1 MITTSLKVS
10 DVRKLFLDLKERKE
24 YVIDKT
30 GCQMLEVIG
39 ATFVADEDA
48 IFGKVNHDYVRR
60 EIEWYSSMSC
70 NVNDIPPPIP
80 AAWKAC
86 ASPTGEINSNYG
98 HLIWSAENNFQYK
111 HVERELRSNPDSRR
125 AVMIYTRPTIW
136 DEFNRN
142 GMSDFICTNAVQYL
156 IRPDAAGEKKV
167 HAVVQMRSN
176 DAVFGYKNDFAWAKY
191 VLSQLAEDLKLP
203 AGDIIWH
210 AGSLHVYSR
219 HFDLVVPGENT

>member
-10 DVRKLFLDLKERKE
+10 DIRKLFLELKDRKE

-60 EIEWYSSMSC
+60 EIEWYKSMSR
-70 NVNDIPPPIP
+70 NVNDIPPPVP

-86 ASPTGEINSNYG
+86 ASPSGEINSNYG
-98 HLIWSAENNFQYK
+98 HLIWSRENFLQYGR
-111 HVERELRSNPDSRR
+111 VRTELLKNPDSRR
-125 AVMIYTRPTIW
+125 AVMIYTRPSIW
-136 DEFNRN
+136 NEYDKD
-142 GMSDFICTNAVQYL
+142 GMSDFICTNAVQYFV
-156 IRPDAAGEKKV
+156 RPDESGEKAV

-176 DAVFGYKNDFAWAKY
+176 DAIFGYKNDFAWAKY
-191 VLSQLAEDLKLP
+191 VLGDLAEDLELP
-203 AGDIIWH
+203 VGKIIWH

-219 HFDLVVPGENT
+219 HFDLVVSGENA